1 MVYMSHSPGI
11 RRACAAVAL
20 VAAAAASSWPAFSP
34 ARARAQ
40 DAPPADQKPGQE
52 VDAPTKKLMGA
63 HGLFQRR
70 LYKLAAVQ
78 YDQFLQQYPQ
88 HKDVVTARYALAVS
102 RYRLGEHET
111 AIAMLGE
118 VLKDEKFPQR
128 DEALAVLGH
137 SHLARKEYDKALAAL
152 DELLAKHPQSKHA
165 EVAALNRAQVL
176 FFAGKKPEALAAA
189 EAYLKQFP
197 QGEGRPA
204 AMYFQALAQRGLDQ
218 NKPAAETLR
227 ALLKQFPDNAY
238 KLDATLLLG
247 QALET
252 DGQLDAAAE
261 AYREVVKT
269 APASRKADGQY
280 SLGVALYKAQKY
292 HEAIKE
298 LGTVVTEYAGH
309 KYAKAAQLQLARAQ
323 LAAGKVGEAR
333 QAFQL
338 VAKDDKDRAA
348 DATYGLAQC
357 DLAEKKWAEA
367 RAALDALAA
376 ANPPPANLEQVLLD
390 RALCQLQLNKFAE
403 AAAEFEQFRAK
414 FPQSKQAPEAAYR
427 QAFALHKLGKFEE
440 SQKLAEGVAKA
451 APELADPVAELQA
464 ENLFLLGKYPEA
476 QKGFTDLLART
487 KDEDRTLRFTLRLG
501 QAAYYTQKYPE
512 AAKLLQPLA
521 DNPKV
526 AQGPELQQAI
536 FLYGDALLQQG
547 KHKEAAAALAKYVGV
562 AQQAD
567 KREAQFKLGLAQL
580 RAADPAAEQ
589 TLAAV
594 ANGPADSPW
603 ATRAQFEH
611 GQLLYKKGSKPEAAA
626 ALNKV
631 MAANPPAPPELAA
644 PATYLLGWVD
654 FDAKRYAEAAQ
665 RWGQLVEQH
674 PKHSL
679 VPDALFQR
687 GSALKEAG
695 QHAEALAALQAYV
708 KANPEGPHVA
718 RALQFTAASQ
728 TALGQDDEAMKTL
741 ASLAAND
748 KAATDAVLYD
758 LAWAQRSLKDTKA
771 VQETYRRL
779 LKQFPESKLA
789 PAARTELA
797 EFLYADGNHKEAA
810 ELLEAVVS
818 AKDVDPKTLTAAT
831 YRLGWCYDKLDQPGK
846 AATVFADFAAKH
858 PDDPLAASALLQA
871 GAAASKEGKFDVA
884 AKSLAAMLAKF
895 PKHEQAPVALL
906 KLGEAQ
912 AEMNDFAASQQSYAA
927 FLEQNPKSEFAYR
940 AQFGVAWALE
950 NQKQYE
956 PARAAYRKVIEQ
968 HNGETAARAQFQVG
982 ETFFAEGK
990 FEEAV
995 AELLQVEDVYAY
1007 PAWSARALLE
1017 AGRAFEQLKQDDQAR
1032 EQYKVLV
1039 EKYKDSP
1046 EAKLATERLAALK
1059 ATEPAA
1065 KS

>member
-1 MVYMSHSPGI
+1 MTRTLTEWRPF
-11 RRACAAVAL
+11 RRALLCLPVLTATLALPPVA
-20 VAAAAASSWPAFSP
+20 P
-34 ARARAQ
+34 AQ
-40 DAPPADQKPGQE
+40 DKPAAGADAVDPG
-52 VDAPTKKLMGA
+52 TKKLTAA
-63 HGLFQRR
+63 HGLFQRS
-70 LYKLAAVQ
+70 LFKLAAAQ
-78 YDQFLQQYPQ
+78 YTEFLQQYPQ
-88 HKDVVTARYALAVS
+88 HPDVTTAKYALAVC
-102 RYRLGEHET
+102 RYRLGEYEP
-111 AIAMLGE
+111 AIKSITE
-118 VLKDEKFPQR
+118 VIADPKFTQR

-137 SHLARKEYDKALAAL
+137 SHLAGNNYERALLAF
-152 DELLAKHPQSKHA
+152 DELLQKYPDSKHA
-165 EVAALNRAQVL
+165 ETAALNRTQVL
-176 FFAGKKPEALAAA
+176 YLADRKPDALTAAQTFVTKYPQSAEKPTAQYFLALSRRDLQKPKDAAA
-189 EAYLKQFP
+189 TLTEL
-197 QGEGRPA
+197 
-204 AMYFQALAQRGLDQ
+204 LAQS
-218 NKPAAETLR
+218 
-227 ALLKQFPDNAY
+227 PDSRFTV
-238 KLDATLLLG
+238 DAMLLLG
-247 QALET
+247 QCLEAT
-252 DGQLDAAAE
+252 GDADGAAAQY
-261 AYREVVKT
+261 AKMIAA
-269 APASRKADGQY
+269 APQSRKADGQF
-280 SLGVALYKAQKY
+280 SLGTLQYKSGKY
-292 HEAIKE
+292 DASIENLSTMLKE
-298 LGTVVTEYAGH
+298 SPQSPYAN
-309 KYAKAAQLQLARAQ
+309 AARLQLGLAQ
-323 LAAGKVGEAR
+323 LATGKIDKARGTLVDIVDENKGHQNEAN
-333 QAFQL
+333 
-338 VAKDDKDRAA
+338 
-348 DATYGLAQC
+348 YGLAQC
-357 DLAEKKWAEA
+357 DIAEKKWAPAKATLEKLIA
-367 RAALDALAA
+367 V
-376 ANPPPANLEQVLLD
+376 NPPPANIAQVKLD
-390 RALCQLQLNKFAE
+390 HAVCLTELNQHE
-403 AAAEFEQFRAK
+403 PAAAEFAAFVQAY
-414 FPQSKQAPEAAYR
+414 PQAPQVPEALYR
-427 QAFALHKLGKFEE
+427 QAFSLHKLGKFDQ
-440 SQKLAEGVAKA
+440 SHALAAKVAA
-451 APELADPVAELQA
+451 LPASDFTAPAAELDA
-464 ENLFLLGKYPEA
+464 ENLFLLGQYADAEKA
-476 QKGFTDLLART
+476 FTAMTAAAKDADRKLQYTFRT
-487 KDEDRTLRFTLRLG
+487 G
-501 QAAYYTQKYPE
+501 QAAYFQAKYPE
-512 AAKLLQPLA
+512 AAALLAPLA
-521 DNPKV
+521 ADPRV
-526 AQGPELQQAI
+526 AQGEAFHPAV
-536 FLYGDALLQQG
+536 FLLGDALLQQG
-547 KHKEAAAALAKYVGV
+547 KNAEAAAALKRFVEISKG
-562 AQQAD
+562 D
-567 KREAQFKLGLAQL
+567 KLEAQFKLGLAQL

-940 AQFGVAWALE
+940 AKFGVAWALE

-968 HNGETAARAQFQVG
+968 HNGETAARAQFQIG

-1032 EQYKVLV
+1032 EQYTALV

-1046 EAKLATERLAALK
+1046 EAKLARDRLAALK

-1065 KS
+1065 RS

>member
-1 MVYMSHSPGI
+1 MPYSPRI
-11 RRACAAVAL
+11 RRAWLALAAVTAPVVLFAPAL
-20 VAAAAASSWPAFSP
+20 AAAQDKPPPDAAAE
-34 ARARAQ
+34 
-40 DAPPADQKPGQE
+40 QE

-70 LYKLAAVQ
+70 LYKLAALQ
-78 YDQFLQQYPQ
+78 YDQFLQQYPE

-102 RYRLGEHET
+102 RYRLGEHDT
-111 AIAMLGE
+111 AIARLGE

-137 SHLARKEYDKALAAL
+137 SHLAKKDYDKALAAL

-165 EVAALNRAQVL
+165 QVAALNRAQVL
-176 FFAGKKPEALAAA
+176 YFADKKPEALAAA
-189 EAYLKQFP
+189 EAYLKQYP
-197 QGEGRPA
+197 QGEGRAA
-204 AMYFQALAQRGLDQ
+204 AMYFQALAQRGLEQ
-218 NKPAAETLR
+218 NKQSAETLR
-227 ALLKQFPDNAY
+227 GLLTQFPENLY

-247 QALET
+247 QALEA
-252 DGQLDAAAE
+252 DGQLEAAVE

-280 SLGVALYKAQKY
+280 SLGVALYKAEKY
-292 HEAIKE
+292 EPAIKE
-298 LGTVVTEYAGH
+298 LRTVVTDYAGH
-309 KYAKAAQLQLARAQ
+309 KYAKPAQLQLARAL
-323 LAAGKVGEAR
+323 LAAGKTGEAR

-367 RAALDALAA
+367 RAILDPLAA

-390 RALCQLQLNKFAE
+390 RALCQAQLGKFAE
-403 AAAEFEQFRAK
+403 AAVEFEQFRAK

-427 QAFALHKLGKFEE
+427 QAFALHKLGNFEE
-440 SQKLAEGVAKA
+440 SHKLAAGVGDT
-451 APELADPVAELQA
+451 APELAEPVAELQA

-476 QKGFTDLLART
+476 QKTFTELLART
-487 KDEDRTLRFTLRLG
+487 KDEDRLLRFTLRLG

-512 AAKLLQPLA
+512 AANLLAPLA
-521 DNPKV
+521 GNPKV
-526 AQGPELQQAI
+526 AQAPELQPAI

-547 KHKEAAAALAKYVGV
+547 KHPEAAAALTKYVGV

-580 RAADPAAEQ
+580 RAEDAAAEQ

-603 ATRAQFEH
+603 ATRAQFEY

-626 ALNKV
+626 QLNKV

-644 PATYLLGWVD
+644 PAIYLLGWID
-654 FDAKRYAEAAQ
+654 FDAKKYPEAAQ
-665 RWGQLVEQH
+665 RWGQVVEQH
-674 PKHSL
+674 PKHAL
-679 VPDALFQR
+679 AADALFQR
-687 GSALKEAG
+687 GAALKEAG
-695 QHAEALAALQAYV
+695 QHAEALASLQAYV
-708 KANPEGPHVA
+708 KANPEGPHVSKA
-718 RALQFTAASQ
+718 HQFTAASQ
-728 TALGQDDEAMKTL
+728 TALGQNDEAMKTL
-741 ASLAAND
+741 ASLAANE

-758 LAWAQRSLKDTKA
+758 LAWAQRSLKDMKA
-771 VQETYRRL
+771 AQETYRRL
-779 LKQFPESKLA
+779 LKQFPESKLVA
-789 PAARTELA
+789 AARTELA
-797 EFLYADGNHKEAA
+797 EFLYADGKHAEAA
-810 ELLEAVVS
+810 ELLEAVV
-818 AKDVDPKTLTAAT
+818 ADKAADPKTLTAAT

-871 GAAASKEGKFDVA
+871 GVSASEEGKFDVA
-884 AKSLAAMLAKF
+884 IKSLSDMLAKF
-895 PKHEQAPVALL
+895 PKHEQAAVAQL
-906 KLGEAQ
+906 KLAEAQ
-912 AEMNDFAASQQSYAA
+912 AEVGEFAASQQSFAA
-927 FLEQNPKSEFAYR
+927 FLAQNSKSDFAYR
-940 AQFGVAWALE
+940 AQFGVGWALE

-956 PARAAYRKVIEQ
+956 PARAAYRKVVEQ
-968 HNGETAARAQFQVG
+968 HNGETAARAQFQIG

-1017 AGRAFEQLKQDDQAR
+1017 AGRAFEQLKQDDEAR
-1032 EQYKVLV
+1032 AQYNVLV
-1039 EKYKDSP
+1039 EKYADSP
-1046 EAKLATERLAALK
+1046 EAKLARERLAALK

-1065 KS
+1065 RS